1 MKRKLWLA
9 LAALVMT
16 TATSAQNICLGERI
30 PDMNISSSIGVPV
43 EQITTDYVCLI
54 FMHTGSAPCVDA
66 VSSFVAAAGMYADLL
81 SVVLLTNEQSDGSR
95 DVLRPFVRD
104 NVSVAFDR
112 DGRTFENFGIRYVPF
127 VVVYDTKRRKAQW
140 CGTIRQLDKQRLNA
154 LIMQK
159 PQ

>member
-54 FMHTGSAPCVDA
+54 FMHTGSAPCVEA
-66 VSSFVAAAGMYADLL
+66 VSSFVAAAGMYAALL

-140 CGTIRQLDKQRLNA
+140 CGTIRQRDKQSLNA